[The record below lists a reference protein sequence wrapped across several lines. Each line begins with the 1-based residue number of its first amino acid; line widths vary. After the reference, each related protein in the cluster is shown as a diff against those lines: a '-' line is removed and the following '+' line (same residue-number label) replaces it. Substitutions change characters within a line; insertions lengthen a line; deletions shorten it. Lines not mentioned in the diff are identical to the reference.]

1 LPVTEALPRPD
12 QREGGLSKK
21 WPSHVNYFNYFTEIE
36 EHFQRK
42 RGAQILL
49 SPVDWALIA
58 SWREAGIPLA
68 AAIAG
73 IDAAFE
79 KFESGRR
86 RDRRPRALIYCAPA
100 VLDAAE
106 TMRAAAVGAAGDAAA
121 AGDAKPAD
129 AAFSRERVLAHLDA
143 ALASLR
149 ACPLLAPA
157 SPVVAEAL
165 AALERAR
172 AALAAGAPLELEALD
187 RLLTVLDD
195 KLHAAALEAAPV
207 DLMVRLRAETEREL
221 APYRRQLRVEQ
232 LDLIE
237 RQFLR
242 RRLLEHARLRRLS
255 LFYMG

>member
-1 LPVTEALPRPD
+1 
-12 QREGGLSKK
+12 
-21 WPSHVNYFNYFTEIE
+21 VNYFNYFTEIE
-36 EHFQRK
+36 EHFQHK
-42 RGAQILL
+42 RGAQLLL

-86 RDRRPRALIYCAPA
+86 RDRQRPRALVYCAPA
-100 VLDAAE
+100 VLDAAA
-106 TMRAAAVGAAGDAAA
+106 TMRAAAVGATADNAAA
-121 AGDAKPAD
+121 ANDAAPARSD
-129 AAFSRERVLAHLDA
+129 TAFSRERVLAHLEA
-143 ALASLR
+143 AAHRLR
-149 ACPLLAPA
+149 ACPAFDPQPA
-157 SPVVAEAL
+157 AVAEVL
-165 AALERAR
+165 AALDRAC
-172 AALAAGAPLELEALD
+172 ASLSAGAPLDLEALD

-195 KLHAAALEAAPV
+195 KLHAALLEATPV
-207 DLMVRLRAETEREL
+207 DAMVALRAETDREL
-221 APYRRQLRVEQ
+221 APYRRQLRIEQ

-242 RRLLEHARLRRLS
+242 RRLLERARLPRLS